1 MRTGSDPGVVFFRWP
16 LLDAMSAGARDAL
29 YWMLVS
35 LVIFYS
41 LLAGVFIATER
52 CAPLLA
58 RDDRGSQCQNGKIE
72 AAGGT
77 MPYCVLMVPTMLGE
91 LEHMHVG
98 VTVSFGRTPE
108 DPMSPLLFE
117 VRHSDSYL

>member
-1 MRTGSDPGVVFFRWP
+1 MRSDPGVVLFRWP

-58 RDDRGSQCQNGKIE
+58 RDDRGSQCQKGKIE
-72 AAGGT
+72 ATRTAEGS
-77 MPYCVLMVPTMLGE
+77 MPYCVLMVPMLGE

-98 VTVSFGRTPE
+98 VSFGRTPE

-117 VRHSDSYL
+117 VR